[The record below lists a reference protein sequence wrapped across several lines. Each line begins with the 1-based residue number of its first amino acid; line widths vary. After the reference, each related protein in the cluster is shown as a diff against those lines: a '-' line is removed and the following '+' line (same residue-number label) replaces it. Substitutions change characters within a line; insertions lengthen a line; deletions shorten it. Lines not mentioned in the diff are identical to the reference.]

1 MAATN
6 CAAHQWLLN
15 DGWLMRNEANIMTT
29 RRRIAP
35 GVQVSPEILMRR
47 ASEAAGLGDF
57 GDRWFEEPLSG
68 LIALINREAALES
81 DDTPGVRTIVR
92 YLADRLKLVDYLKRH
107 PEVLHETVEVAGII
121 VAHGR
126 GGSTLTQRLLTASP
140 QLTTTY
146 WWELVT
152 PVPLPGEPPGD
163 FSGRQQLGRDWV
175 EEFKRLFPEYAH
187 IHPMDPMAAD
197 EEVVLMD
204 RSFLSMMYTCYFNL
218 PGYPRWLMAQDH
230 RPAYRELKVWLQLL
244 QHQDPRRRGKKWLLK
259 AVHHVMSGGVPVL
272 LETFPE
278 AKAIITHRNL
288 ENVIGSWCSAWG
300 PLLRIFA
307 PGVANEEMGP
317 RLVDWYTAALEQLFS
332 FRAGQDDARFIDL
345 QYRET
350 VADPLAQFQRTMA
363 RMGLTLSARDV
374 DAAAEWIAKNGR
386 DTHPP
391 HHYRLE
397 DYGVTA
403 DEVARAF
410 KSYHDKWVR

>member
-1 MAATN
+1 
-6 CAAHQWLLN
+6 
-15 DGWLMRNEANIMTT
+15 MTT
-29 RRRIAP
+29 SRRIAP
-35 GVQVSPEILMRR
+35 GVQITPGSMMHR
-47 ASEAAGLGDF
+47 AREATGLDDF

-81 DDTPGVRTIVR
+81 GDTPGVRTIVR

-107 PEVLHETVEVAGII
+107 PEVLDERVDVAGVII
-121 VAHGR
+121 AHGR

-146 WWELVT
+146 WWELIT

-163 FSGRQQLGRDWV
+163 FSGRHRLGRDWI
-175 EEFKRLFPEYAH
+175 EEFKTLFPEYAH

-218 PGYPRWLMAQDH
+218 PGYPTWLMAQDH

-244 QHQDPRRRGKKWLLK
+244 QHQEPRRSGKKWLLK
-259 AVHHVMSGGVPVL
+259 AVHHLMSGGVPVL

-288 ENVIGSWCSAWG
+288 ENVIGSWCSAWA
-300 PLLRIFA
+300 PFLRNYA
-307 PGVANEEMGP
+307 PGVPNEEMGP
-317 RLVDWYTAALEQLFS
+317 RLVQWYREALERLFA
-332 FRAGQDDARFIDL
+332 FRRGPDDARFIDL
-345 QYRET
+345 QYRDT

-363 RMGLTLSARDV
+363 LMGLTLSKRDV
-374 DAAAEWIAKNGR
+374 AAAAEWISQNGR

-391 HHYRLE
+391 HDYRLD

-403 DEVARAF
+403 REVAVAF
-410 KSYHDKWVR
+410 ETYHDHWVR